1 MVETA
6 DEAEEAVV
14 EVEVVVVVV
23 VVGVV
28 VVVTV
33 VEVVEMEVE
42 AVPLLLLGRR
52 SGMQS
57 SEVRKVV
64 STSREE

>member
-6 DEAEEAVV
+6 DVAEEAVV
-14 EVEVVVVVV
+14 ELELEVEV
-23 VVGVV
+23 
-28 VVVTV
+28 
-33 VEVVEMEVE
+33 EVEVE
-42 AVPLLLLGRR
+42 AVPPLLLGRR

-57 SEVRKVV
+57 SEVIRKVV

>member
-6 DEAEEAVV
+6 DVAEEAVV
-14 EVEVVVVVV
+14 EVEV
-23 VVGVV
+23 
-28 VVVTV
+28 
-33 VEVVEMEVE
+33 EVE
-42 AVPLLLLGRR
+42 AVPPLLLGRR

-57 SEVRKVV
+57 SEVIRKVV

>member
-6 DEAEEAVV
+6 DVAEEAVV
-14 EVEVVVVVV
+14 ELELELEVQVQ
-23 VVGVV
+23 
-28 VVVTV
+28 
-33 VEVVEMEVE
+33 VE
-42 AVPLLLLGRR
+42 AVPPLLLGRR

-57 SEVRKVV
+57 SEVIRKVV

>member
-6 DEAEEAVV
+6 DEAGEAVV
-14 EVEVVVVVV
+14 EVEVVVVAA
-23 VVGVV
+23 
-28 VVVTV
+28 VVTV

-57 SEVRKVV
+57 SEVVRKVV

>member
-6 DEAEEAVV
+6 DVAEEAVV
-14 EVEVVVVVV
+14 EVELELE
-23 VVGVV
+23 
-28 VVVTV
+28 
-33 VEVVEMEVE
+33 VEVEVEVE
-42 AVPLLLLGRR
+42 AVPPLLLGRR

-57 SEVRKVV
+57 SEVIRKVV

>member
-6 DEAEEAVV
+6 DEAEEAVA
-14 EVEVVVVVV
+14 EVEV

-28 VVVTV
+28 VVVVTVVTV

>member
-6 DEAEEAVV
+6 DVAEEAVV
-14 EVEVVVVVV
+14 ELEVELELELEL
-23 VVGVV
+23 
-28 VVVTV
+28 
-33 VEVVEMEVE
+33 EVEVE
-42 AVPLLLLGRR
+42 AVPPLLLGRR

-57 SEVRKVV
+57 SEVIRKVV

>member
-6 DEAEEAVV
+6 DVAEEAVV
-14 EVEVVVVVV
+14 EVELELELE
-23 VVGVV
+23 
-28 VVVTV
+28 
-33 VEVVEMEVE
+33 VEVEVE
-42 AVPLLLLGRR
+42 AVPPLLLGRR

-57 SEVRKVV
+57 SEVIRKVV